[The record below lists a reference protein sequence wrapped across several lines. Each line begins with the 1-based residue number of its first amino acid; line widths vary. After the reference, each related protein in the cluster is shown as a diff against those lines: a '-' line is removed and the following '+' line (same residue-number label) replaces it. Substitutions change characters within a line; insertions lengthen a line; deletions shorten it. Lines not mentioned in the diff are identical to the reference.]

1 MATETLLSPE
11 GEWVVSRQSTAG
23 ADFEVFSA
31 GGKVWGG
38 GSVLSV
44 MISFAMRYFA
54 LKACFVLGC
63 LMLFKECYIK

>member
-23 ADFEVFSA
+23 ADSEVCSA
-31 GGKVWGG
+31 EGKVGG
-38 GSVLSV
+38 WSVLSV

-54 LKACFVLGC
+54 LKACFVL
-63 LMLFKECYIK
+63 

>member
-23 ADFEVFSA
+23 ADSEVCSA
-31 GGKVWGG
+31 EGKVGG

-54 LKACFVLGC
+54 LKACFVL
-63 LMLFKECYIK
+63 